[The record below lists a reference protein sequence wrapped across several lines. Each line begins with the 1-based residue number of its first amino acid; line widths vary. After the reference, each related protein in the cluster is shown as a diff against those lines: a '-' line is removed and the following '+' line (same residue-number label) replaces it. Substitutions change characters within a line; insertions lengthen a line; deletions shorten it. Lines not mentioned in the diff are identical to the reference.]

1 MDAFVDDNVTMAKRL
16 KALGKD
22 VGIDVL
28 PGLSHGFL
36 NFVQVINFISFHF
49 IFSDSMNFF
58 NHKMHFKNY
67 IWFGLVWFLKII

>member
-49 IFSDSMNFF
+49 IFSDSFF
-58 NHKMHFKNY
+58 
-67 IWFGLVWFLKII
+67 L